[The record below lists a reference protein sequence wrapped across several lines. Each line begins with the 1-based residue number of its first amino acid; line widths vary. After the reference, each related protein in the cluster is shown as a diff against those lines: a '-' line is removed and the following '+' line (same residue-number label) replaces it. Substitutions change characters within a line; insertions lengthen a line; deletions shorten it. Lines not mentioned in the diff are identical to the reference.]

1 MELAIFERLLQAEG
15 QALLAEL
22 AERDLRDATLL
33 SEIER
38 LRSRYD
44 PAFVRAAIETSQL
57 RRRAAAKFPQAER
70 MYFVREALEQATAAP
85 VAHYR
90 ANRLLAALGP
100 ESHVLDVCCGIGGD
114 ALALA
119 AAGARVT
126 AIDYD
131 PLRAAMARA
140 NAEALGLG
148 ERVTVLCA
156 DATQVALPPADALFC
171 DPARRADGKRL
182 FEAEQYQPPLSWV
195 LGLSARYKVL
205 GIKLAP
211 GIDYDALL
219 QAEQRQIECI
229 SLGGDLKEALLW
241 CGPLADSSRRATL
254 LPENVSLTAAV
265 TAPQIAQAEPGAY
278 LYEPDPAV
286 IRAHLVAEL
295 AQQIGAWQLDPTI
308 AYLSSD
314 QAIATP
320 FARVWPVLEWQP
332 FNLKKLRAR
341 LRALDAGS
349 VTVKKRGSPLDTDQ
363 LARQLSSNGSREL
376 VVVLT
381 LLQNKPF
388 ALICDPPLQP
398 SAI

>member
-1 MELAIFERLLQAEG
+1 MELAIFERLLQADG

-38 LRSRYD
+38 LRSRYE

-57 RRRAAAKFPQAER
+57 RRRAAAKFPHAER

-85 VAHYR
+85 VAQYR
-90 ANRLLAALGP
+90 AHRLLQTLGP

-140 NAEALGLG
+140 NAEALGFG
-148 ERVTVLCA
+148 ERITVLCA
-156 DATQVALPPADALFC
+156 DATQISLPPADALFC

-182 FEAEQYQPPLSWV
+182 FDTEQYQPPLSWV
-195 LGLSARYKVL
+195 LGLSAHYKVL

-229 SLGGDLKEALLW
+229 SLAGDLKEAVLW

-254 LPENVSLTAAV
+254 LPENISLAASA
-265 TAPQIAQAEPGAY
+265 TTPRIDQAEPGAY
-278 LYEPDPAV
+278 LYEPDSAV

-295 AQQIGAWQLDPTI
+295 AQQLRAWQLDPTI

-341 LRALDAGS
+341 LRVLDAGS

-363 LARQLSSNGSREL
+363 LARQLTGKGAREL

-381 LLQNKPF
+381 LLQNKPI

-398 SAI
+398 STA